1 MNLVLWEPISH
12 IIFAF
17 NIMQNQHFLS
27 PNFYSNS
34 VSQDADDFPTWH
46 LTLIFQ
52 PLPQRRAAACCWQ
65 KLPQPWL
72 RTSWKAPANSA
83 ALLEQIANWQQ
94 LRLRL
99 LHCQVQPEKRNSS
112 LAKKTAALMDE
123 RSSAMFVIHLPAC
136 PLPSLSSPGSVWGL
150 HCKLHI
156 PSESISLMYLWQVST
171 LAADFSLT
179 V

>member
-34 VSQDADDFPTWH
+34 VSQDADDFPAWH

-112 LAKKTAALMDE
+112 LAKKNCCSDGWKIL
-123 RSSAMFVIHLPAC
+123 SNVC
-136 PLPSLSSPGSVWGL
+136 NSSPSVPSP
-150 HCKLHI
+150 I
-156 PSESISLMYLWQVST
+156 PEQPKECVRPPLQITHPQWKY
-171 LAADFSLT
+171 
-179 V
+179 